1 MWAGSAAIW
10 KDTMSSFIGG
20 SAYAMASQIAE
31 GYLLL
36 NHTHL
41 KKLNKGDLGT
51 LQHEINKAL
60 MDARGNQPPL
70 DDVAAQQQ
78 RNRKISRLTSAL
90 TMVQHRMTMK

>member
-1 MWAGSAAIW
+1 
-10 KDTMSSFIGG
+10 MSSFIGG

-41 KKLNKGDLGT
+41 KKLSKSDLAT
-51 LQHEINKAL
+51 LTHEINKVL
-60 MDARGNQPPL
+60 IEARGNQPPL

-78 RNRKISRLTSAL
+78 RNRKISRLTGAL
-90 TMVQHRMTMK
+90 TMVQHRMTAK